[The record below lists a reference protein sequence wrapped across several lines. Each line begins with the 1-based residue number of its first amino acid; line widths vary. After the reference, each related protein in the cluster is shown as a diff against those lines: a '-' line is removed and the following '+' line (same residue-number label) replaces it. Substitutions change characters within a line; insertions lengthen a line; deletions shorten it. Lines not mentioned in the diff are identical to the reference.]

1 MMDSSR
7 ISFFQLLGQ
16 TFSFVFSDGKRFR
29 RLTMWPAA
37 LLILGAVMALIEPY
51 TLTEEARP
59 GIDVNYP
66 YAVTMFLFLLIIFTL
81 EMVKVH
87 RVVFYGDDGKYFIT
101 RFDRTELR
109 YLLRFAEIMMCGF
122 VLSEVTLFALYA
134 LVQIFMPTPTLTS
147 AHAFLLAVFCMPY
160 FVIRLFPVLP
170 ATVAR
175 DRVGLSQAWRMTS
188 GIGLSLCVYYVLV
201 LMAPLA
207 ISVLTGYFLRK
218 LLPFGAFSD
227 FVLMYVS
234 ILGLFGSCFFQ
245 AAFMSYAYS
254 LLRRNEVLGADKKES
269 I

>member
-7 ISFFQLLGQ
+7 VSFFQLLRQ

-29 RLTMWPAA
+29 RLTAWPAV
-37 LLILGAVMALIEPY
+37 LLIAGAVMALIEPY

-66 YAVTMFLFLLIIFTL
+66 YAVTMFLFLLIVFTL

-87 RVVFYGDDGKYFIT
+87 RVVFFGDDGKYFIT
-101 RFDRTELR
+101 RFDMTELK
-109 YLLRFAEIMMCGF
+109 YLLYFAEIMVCGF
-122 VLSEVTLFALYA
+122 AMSEVTLFALYA
-134 LVQIFMPTPTLTS
+134 LVQIFMPTPALTP

-170 ATVAR
+170 AAVAK
-175 DRVGLSQAWRMTS
+175 DRISLIKAWRMTS
-188 GIGLSLCVYYVLV
+188 GIGLSLCVYYILV
-201 LMAPLA
+201 MMVPLA
-207 ISVLTGYFLRK
+207 ISVAVGYFLQK
-218 LLPFGAFSD
+218 LLPFGIFSD

-245 AAFMSYAYS
+245 AAFMSYTYS
-254 LLRRNEVLGADKKES
+254 VLRRNDVLETDKKES